1 MTPREEWLLNSTM
14 LLPSNLNSS
23 SSDEEARDHSQEAR
37 DFARNVHLTRKA
49 IKMGIALAALD
60 GPLPVMDTV
69 AFVGV
74 SVYTSYLWGTYYL
87 DYYY

>member
-14 LLPSNLNSS
+14 ILPGNLNSS
-23 SSDEEARDHSQEAR
+23 GEDLARDQSQWAQ
-37 DFARNVHLTRKA
+37 DFARNAQLTRKA
-49 IKMGIALAALD
+49 VSMGVALAALD

-74 SVYTSYLWGTYYL
+74 SLYTSYLWGTFYLEYY
-87 DYYY
+87 